1 MKLIKNILKKKWIK
15 WLLIVFTSVLVFFLT
30 LYFSVYLGLFG
41 KVPNIKELSFIK
53 QEEATQV
60 LDKDGQ
66 LIGKFYIYDRQPL
79 HFKDYK
85 IDFVVDTGDCIEW
98 VEVKGFQT
106 NDWLNKWQ
114 LAQHLFYDYIDKSKN
129 ANLVLVTG
137 NAEKKHIKIVKSY
150 YC

>member
-1 MKLIKNILKKKWIK
+1 MRSEVEKSYKDDLDKEIDEGNIISYTEQKAIP
-15 WLLIVFTSVLVFFLT
+15 LIVYNAS
-30 LYFSVYLGLFG
+30 
-41 KVPNIKELSFIK
+41 
-53 QEEATQV
+53 QE
-60 LDKDGQ
+60 
-66 LIGKFYIYDRQPL
+66 PL

-85 IDFVVDTGDCIEW
+85 IDFVVDTGDVIEW

-137 NAEKKHIKIVKSY
+137 NAAKKHVKIVKSY

>member
-1 MKLIKNILKKKWIK
+1 MLSNFEKAYKAYLDDEIDQGNIINYTQQKAIH
-15 WLLIVFTSVLVFFLT
+15 LV
-30 LYFSVYLGLFG
+30 VY
-41 KVPNIKELSFIK
+41 NSQKE
-53 QEEATQV
+53 
-60 LDKDGQ
+60 
-66 LIGKFYIYDRQPL
+66 PL

-85 IDFVVDTGDCIEW
+85 IDFVVDTGDCINW

-137 NAEKKHIKIVKSY
+137 SAENMHSKIVKSY

>member
-1 MKLIKNILKKKWIK
+1 MLSNFEKAYKAYLDDEIDKGNIITYTQQKAIN
-15 WLLIVFTSVLVFFLT
+15 LIVYNTS
-30 LYFSVYLGLFG
+30 
-41 KVPNIKELSFIK
+41 
-53 QEEATQV
+53 QE
-60 LDKDGQ
+60 
-66 LIGKFYIYDRQPL
+66 PL

-85 IDFVVDTGDCIEW
+85 IDFVVDTGDVIEW

-137 NAEKKHIKIVKSY
+137 NAKKKHIKIVKSY

>member
-1 MKLIKNILKKKWIK
+1 MRSEVEKSYKAYLDDELSKGNIITYTEQKAIH
-15 WLLIVFTSVLVFFLT
+15 LIVYNAS
-30 LYFSVYLGLFG
+30 
-41 KVPNIKELSFIK
+41 
-53 QEEATQV
+53 QE
-60 LDKDGQ
+60 
-66 LIGKFYIYDRQPL
+66 PL

-137 NAEKKHIKIVKSY
+137 NVKKKHIKIVKSY

>member
-1 MKLIKNILKKKWIK
+1 MRSDVEKSYKHD
-15 WLLIVFTSVLVFFLT
+15 
-30 LYFSVYLGLFG
+30 
-41 KVPNIKELSFIK
+41 
-53 QEEATQV
+53 
-60 LDKDGQ
+60 LDKEIDKGNIISYTEQ
-66 LIGKFYIYDRQPL
+66 KAIHLVVYNGSQQPL

-85 IDFVVDTGDCIEW
+85 IDFVVDTGDTIEW

-129 ANLVLVTG
+129 AKLVLVTG
-137 NAEKKHIKIVKSY
+137 NAKKKKHIKIVKSY

>member
-1 MKLIKNILKKKWIK
+1 MRSKIEKSYKAYLDDEIDQGNIISYTQQKAIN
-15 WLLIVFTSVLVFFLT
+15 LV
-30 LYFSVYLGLFG
+30 VY
-41 KVPNIKELSFIK
+41 NSS
-53 QEEATQV
+53 QE
-60 LDKDGQ
+60 
-66 LIGKFYIYDRQPL
+66 PL

-85 IDFVVDTGDCIEW
+85 IDFVVDTGNCIEW

-114 LAQHLFYDYIDKSKN
+114 LAQHLFYDFIDKSKN

-137 NAEKKHIKIVKSY
+137 NHNNMNSKIVKSY

>member
-1 MKLIKNILKKKWIK
+1 MRSEVEKSYKDD
-15 WLLIVFTSVLVFFLT
+15 
-30 LYFSVYLGLFG
+30 
-41 KVPNIKELSFIK
+41 
-53 QEEATQV
+53 
-60 LDKDGQ
+60 LDKEIDKGN
-66 LIGKFYIYDRQPL
+66 IISYIEQKAIPLVVYNALQEPL

-114 LAQHLFYDYIDKSKN
+114 LAQHLFYDFIDKSKN

-137 NAEKKHIKIVKSY
+137 NAKKKLIKVVKSY

>member
-1 MKLIKNILKKKWIK
+1 MRSEIEKKYKDD
-15 WLLIVFTSVLVFFLT
+15 
-30 LYFSVYLGLFG
+30 
-41 KVPNIKELSFIK
+41 
-53 QEEATQV
+53 
-60 LDKDGQ
+60 LDKEIDKGNIISYTEQ
-66 LIGKFYIYDRQPL
+66 KAIHLVVYNASQEPL

-85 IDFVVDTGDCIEW
+85 IDFVVDNGDAIEW

-114 LAQHLFYDYIDKSKN
+114 LAQHLFYDFIDKSKN

-137 NAEKKHIKIVKSY
+137 KAKNMHSKIVKSY

>member
-1 MKLIKNILKKKWIK
+1 MRSEVEKSYKDD
-15 WLLIVFTSVLVFFLT
+15 
-30 LYFSVYLGLFG
+30 
-41 KVPNIKELSFIK
+41 
-53 QEEATQV
+53 
-60 LDKDGQ
+60 LDKEIDKGNIISYTQ
-66 LIGKFYIYDRQPL
+66 QKAIPLVVYNASQEPL
-79 HFKDYK
+79 HFKSYK
-85 IDFVVDTGDCIEW
+85 IDFVVDTGDTINW

-137 NAEKKHIKIVKSY
+137 NATKKHIKIVKSY

>member
-1 MKLIKNILKKKWIK
+1 MRSEVEKSYKDDLDKEIDKGNIISYTEQKAIH
-15 WLLIVFTSVLVFFLT
+15 LIV
-30 LYFSVYLGLFG
+30 Y
-41 KVPNIKELSFIK
+41 NAA
-53 QEEATQV
+53 QE
-60 LDKDGQ
+60 
-66 LIGKFYIYDRQPL
+66 PL

-137 NAEKKHIKIVKSY
+137 NRDKKHIKIVKSY

>member
-1 MKLIKNILKKKWIK
+1 MRSEVEKSYKRD
-15 WLLIVFTSVLVFFLT
+15 
-30 LYFSVYLGLFG
+30 
-41 KVPNIKELSFIK
+41 
-53 QEEATQV
+53 
-60 LDKDGQ
+60 LDKEIDKGNIISYTEQ
-66 LIGKFYIYDRQPL
+66 KAIHLVIYNASQEPL

-85 IDFVVDTGDCIEW
+85 IDFVVDTGDTIDW

-137 NAEKKHIKIVKSY
+137 KADNMHSKIVKSY

>member
-1 MKLIKNILKKKWIK
+1 MRSEVEKSYKDDLDKEIDKGNIISYIEQKAIH
-15 WLLIVFTSVLVFFLT
+15 LIVYNGS
-30 LYFSVYLGLFG
+30 
-41 KVPNIKELSFIK
+41 
-53 QEEATQV
+53 Q
-60 LDKDGQ
+60 
-66 LIGKFYIYDRQPL
+66 QPL

-85 IDFVVDTGDCIEW
+85 IDFVVDTGDSIDW

-137 NAEKKHIKIVKSY
+137 KAEKMHSKIVKSY